1 MFHPCSPRAFWRVRG
16 PDMHLCIENENRIL
30 LNARADPS
38 LRNSFAVFCRTRNT
52 KGCAILSEGPSFD
65 SETGR
70 TVLLATPRLAKK
82 RHPYQ
87 RRRRAGFKSWETSTN
102 GKPVLAAI
110 DVGTNACRLLIAVP
124 DRRNGG
130 EQPSGLVPR
139 VIDSYTAN
147 VRLGE
152 SLERTGAITDAAL
165 DRTIAALKV
174 CAARLR
180 RRGVTHVKAIAT
192 EACRR
197 AVNAQ
202 DLVRRAE
209 AEAGIRLIIVSP
221 EEEARL
227 AAAGCLQLIGRD
239 FDGALIFDIGGGST
253 ELILVRRN
261 ARRTGVRHDIVAWS
275 SVPVGVVKLA
285 ERHGGRE
292 LAAKSYAEMRGELD
306 SQFAAMKTQLGP
318 DVFDPNRFHLLGTSG
333 TLTTLAG
340 IKLGLRRYERSRI
353 DGQWLRRD
361 DISKITA
368 NIVTQDFAGRAAIP
382 CVGTDRADLILP
394 GCAILDAIMENWPCA
409 TLRVADRGLREG
421 ILIALLRDTETATKP
436 ATISAA

>member
-1 MFHPCSPRAFWRVRG
+1 MLASQRV
-16 PDMHLCIENENRIL
+16 
-30 LNARADPS
+30 
-38 LRNSFAVFCRTRNT
+38 
-52 KGCAILSEGPSFD
+52 
-65 SETGR
+65 
-70 TVLLATPRLAKK
+70 AKK

-87 RRRRAGFKSWETSTN
+87 RRRKSADKGESGGPRT
-102 GKPVLAAI
+102 PVLGAI

-124 DRRNGG
+124 EKRDAFGGKNGA
-130 EQPSGLVPR
+130 LVPR

-152 SLERTGAITDAAL
+152 SLESTGHITDAAL
-165 DRTIAALKV
+165 DRTIAALKI

-197 AVNAQ
+197 AANAQ
-202 DLVRRAE
+202 DLVKRAE
-209 AEAGIRLIIVSP
+209 AEAGISLTIVSP
-221 EEEARL
+221 EEEAHL

-253 ELILVRRN
+253 ELILVRRDKPSKY
-261 ARRTGVRHDIVAWS
+261 DIVAWS

-285 ERHGGRE
+285 ERYGGRE
-292 LAAKSYAEMRGELD
+292 LAARSYGAMLTELNRL
-306 SQFAAMKTQLGP
+306 FAATKPQLGAELFHP
-318 DVFDPNRFHLLGTSG
+318 ERYHLLGTSG

-340 IKLGLRRYERSRI
+340 IKLGLRRYERNRI
-353 DGQWLRRD
+353 DGQWLKRD
-361 DISKITA
+361 EITTITKTISTR
-368 NIVTQDFAGRAAIP
+368 DFAGRAAIP

-394 GCAILDAIMENWPCA
+394 GCAILDAIMENWPCD

-421 ILIALLRDTETATKP
+421 LLIALLRDSEKTIRAP
-436 ATISAA
+436 AGSD